1 MLKRDLEAI
10 WGENPETV
18 FTLNN
23 GDQYRKHW
31 KPIFVRILKKKGS
44 GYVLEYLTHRIG
56 EHRWDT
62 HRSDENHATSCKR
75 IERNYEKYKE
85 YTWESLKELLT
96 VEAQAKWRE
105 EQIKLQVKPDAIAKI
120 LSLTDLSERDLQ
132 QTPEE
137 VLLALVDALKK

>member
-18 FTLNN
+18 FTLNH

-31 KPIFVRILKKKGS
+31 KPIYVRILKKKGS
-44 GYVLEYLTHRIG
+44 GYVLEYLTHIIG

-62 HRSDENHATSCKR
+62 HRGDGNHATSCKR
-75 IERNYEKYKE
+75 IERNYEKYNGH
-85 YTWESLKELLT
+85 TWESLKELLT

-137 VLLALVDALKK
+137 VLLALVEALKK